1 MVTEA
6 VEGEPAVTGP
16 VPTLTPSSKTVT
28 VPEGSV
34 ATGFGEVMD
43 AVTTKEPP
51 AVGVRVEGVSVV
63 AVDPLV
69 TFKLTGEAV
78 EAP

>member
-1 MVTEA
+1 MM
-6 VEGEPAVTGP
+6 
-16 VPTLTPSSKTVT
+16 VT

-43 AVTTKEPP
+43 AVTTMEPP

-69 TFKLTGEAV
+69 TFMVTGGAV